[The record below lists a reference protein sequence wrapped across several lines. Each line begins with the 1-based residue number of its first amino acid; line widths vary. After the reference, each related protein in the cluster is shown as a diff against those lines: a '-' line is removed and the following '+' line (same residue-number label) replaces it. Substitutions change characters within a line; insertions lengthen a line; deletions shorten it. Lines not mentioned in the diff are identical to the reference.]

1 MVVEI
6 VVVDADTFDR
16 NDGDVQIVESALD
29 VFDTLIVV
37 DFVIGVNVR
46 LTDVVDVVE
55 GVV

>member
-6 VVVDADTFDR
+6 VVVDADTFVR